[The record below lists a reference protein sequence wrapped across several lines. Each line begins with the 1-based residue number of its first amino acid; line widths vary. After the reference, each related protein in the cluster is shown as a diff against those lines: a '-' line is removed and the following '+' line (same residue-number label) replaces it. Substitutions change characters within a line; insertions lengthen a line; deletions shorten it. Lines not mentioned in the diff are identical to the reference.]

1 MGVMRKYLGV
11 KDIAKLTV
19 RGRYACGPNLYLQIS
34 EWGTK
39 SWLFR
44 FRIRGRAR
52 HMGLGPVDL
61 VTLAE
66 ARDKAHELRRQ
77 VLNGVDPLE
86 AKRTTE
92 RALVLAEAKQRTFKE
107 TALAYIAAHEAGW
120 KGDKSRQQWTLSLEK
135 HAFPKLGALMVNEI
149 DTPTVIAVVEPI
161 WKTVPETA
169 RRVRNR
175 IELILDYAS
184 AKGLRTGDNPARW
197 SGLLENLLPKI
208 NGKTH
213 FAALPYREVGTF
225 MAALRAQQG
234 MAARALE
241 FAILTA
247 TRANETCGARWDEID
262 GNVWIIPAV
271 RMKGGREHRVP
282 LSKQANKLLA
292 ALPRNGEHLFSGPSG
307 EEALQP
313 RRLAFFLNSVMKR
326 TDTTVHG
333 FRATFK
339 TWASEMTAYP
349 NFVVEMALAHAIPSA
364 VEAAYQRGDL
374 IEKRRRLMED
384 WAKYC
389 GTPVARATSCEVVA
403 IRQSMK

>member
-1 MGVMRKYLGV
+1 M
-11 KDIAKLTV
+11 
-19 RGRYACGPNLYLQIS
+19 
-34 EWGTK
+34 
-39 SWLFR
+39 
-44 FRIRGRAR
+44 
-52 HMGLGPVDL
+52 
-61 VTLAE
+61 
-66 ARDKAHELRRQ
+66 
-77 VLNGVDPLE
+77 LNGVDPLE
-86 AKRTTE
+86 AKRTAE
-92 RALVLAEAKQRTFKE
+92 RALVLAAAKQRTFKE

-149 DTPTVIAVVEPI
+149 DTPAVIAAVEPI

-241 FAILTA
+241 FAILTT

-262 GNVWIIPAV
+262 GNVWIIPAA

-389 GTPVARATSCEVVA
+389 GTPVARATSGEVVA